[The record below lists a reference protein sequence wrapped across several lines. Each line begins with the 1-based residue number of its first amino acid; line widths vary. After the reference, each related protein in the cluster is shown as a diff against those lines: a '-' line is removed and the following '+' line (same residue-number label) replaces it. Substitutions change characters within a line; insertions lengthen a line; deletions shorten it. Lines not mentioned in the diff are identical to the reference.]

1 MLLNE
6 SLPMR
11 HIATS
16 KFRKPASGAPSYA
29 LIAIFIFGPSVGAWA
44 ASSTEA
50 TSVSDEEI
58 KQFMTSPPPIHEL
71 IFQQKVPMDGGA
83 RPLDGTFALSTKYD
97 YFQARRQAGDLLF
110 RRLAN
115 ATAATNYDFGGLLV
129 SCLRHRHGLAE
140 PGGRFTVWDDRDP
153 SVGGKSV
160 SVFYT
165 EKLML
170 EPLRRVLNLGVMYA
184 EAGSIRWAGQRFNAE
199 ADVDGQ
205 HVTIEG
211 NLLGSTNGVPVGL
224 RLSYG
229 FPHQIY
235 NYHVQYTY
243 GEGAQKLPMLIRSY
257 WLPADRP
264 GTEIEVDE
272 WRILKLEF
280 GSTDLPKEEFDV
292 APFVTANHWTARVYT
307 NNAFY
312 DQSASGRLTLS
323 YVLKEPGSRFWG
335 TVLSR
340 TTIYIAWACLNLG
353 LAVVM
358 LRAKKAECTSGNS
371 AGS

>member
-1 MLLNE
+1 MLLNQ

-16 KFRKPASGAPSYA
+16 KFRKPAIEAPVYA
-29 LIAIFIFGPSVGAWA
+29 LIAVFIFDISIGAWA

-50 TSVSDEEI
+50 TSASNEEI
-58 KQFMTSPPPIHEL
+58 KRFMSSPPPIHEL
-71 IFQQKVPMDGGA
+71 IFEQKAPMEGGA

-97 YFQARRQAGDLLF
+97 YFEARRQADGLLF
-110 RRLAN
+110 RRLATV
-115 ATAATNYDFGGLLV
+115 TASTNYDFAGLLV
-129 SCLRHRHGLAE
+129 ACAAHRHGLAE

-153 SVGGKSV
+153 SVAGKNV

-184 EAGSIRWAGQRFNAE
+184 EAGSIRWAGEHFSAE

-211 NLLGSTNGVPVGL
+211 NLLVNTNGAPLGL

-229 FPHQIY
+229 FPHQTY
-235 NYHVQYTY
+235 NYLVQYTY
-243 GEGAQKLPMLIRSY
+243 GEGAQRLPTLIRSY
-257 WLPADRP
+257 WLPPDRP

-272 WRILKLEF
+272 WRILKLDL
-280 GSTDLPKEEFDV
+280 GSADLPKEEFDI

-358 LRAKKAECTSGNS
+358 LRAKKAEGTSGDS